1 MEEIYFINRETGEK
15 VKEIVPGSKTMY
27 FLYGNKRVGKLN
39 LFLLFK
45 RKYLSQFGG
54 LMMQWS
60 YSKRKIPVF
69 IKEHQLNMDE
79 FVVPEKGYK
88 NFNQFFYRKLKSKK
102 RVIEKG
108 VVSPADGKIVVFN
121 QINDCYN
128 FYIKDC
134 SFNLI
139 TFLKDEHLAQ
149 KYNGGSMAIIR
160 LAPADY
166 HRFHFPFDGIPSESK
181 KIKGYYYSV
190 SPLALKQNMRIFCEN
205 KREYSTLKTN
215 KLGDILICEV
225 GATLTGSIKQTY
237 TPNQPVKKGDEK
249 GHFAFGGSTVV
260 LLFERNKIQ
269 FNQDLV
275 DNTNNGYET
284 AIKMGEQIAE
294 IIG

>member
-1 MEEIYFINRETGEK
+1 MEDIYFIDRKTGK
-15 VKEIVPGSKTMY
+15 KIKEIVPGNKTMK
-27 FLYGNKRVGKLN
+27 FLYGKKRVGKLN
-39 LFLLFK
+39 LYLLFK

-88 NFNQFFYRKLKSKK
+88 NFNQFFYRKLKDKK
-102 RVIEKG
+102 RIIEEG
-108 VVSPADGKIVVFN
+108 IISPADGKIVVFN

-139 TFLKDEHLAQ
+139 TFLKDKNLAD
-149 KYNGGSMAIIR
+149 KYNGGAMAIIR

-190 SPLALKQNMRIFCEN
+190 SPLALKQNMKIFCEN
-205 KREYSTLKTN
+205 KREYSQLKTN
-215 KLGDILICEV
+215 SIGDILICEV

-237 TPNQPVKKGDEK
+237 IPNQPVKKGDEK
-249 GHFAFGGSTVV
+249 GHFSFGGSTVV
-260 LLFERNKIQ
+260 LLFEKNKIK
-269 FNQDLV
+269 FNLDLI
-275 DNTNNGYET
+275 DNTNNGFET

-294 IIG
+294 IV